1 MKAEAKMNLNRKEIE
16 QHLHSA
22 VTGLTPD
29 LLDRIDLSVPQDAG
43 KQNVSNRS
51 GLRSFK
57 RMAAAAAC
65 VCLLSVTGGIYA
77 YGETRVVSVVGIDV
91 NPGIELSINRND
103 RILKAEAVNEDAVGI
118 LESVDVKGKKL
129 DKAVDRIVDSM
140 LDHGYLKE
148 AVNAV
153 LVTVSEVNPGKQAVS
168 EQAVAQKVKDALEAK
183 EVQAVVYDQKIE
195 VTPELKEMAQEYG
208 ISCGKAYFVQTLAE
222 EEESLDPDRMEELAS
237 LNISQLSQEIVE
249 NDGILSEDELQ
260 DEIQD
265 EDAFDEDDEAD
276 GTGESA
282 DADVIG
288 EDSREGQEDKASEAE
303 TISSED
309 GEPEAENEAE
319 EPESQEISSEEPE
332 TEPQEAETDDREAT
346 PSDGTRIAT
355 PSDAAATPSD
365 ASAEAGDDED
375 MADEEEE
382 ETEDESVELE
392 WDIDGTPGLGGSDS
406 ASI

>member
-51 GLRSFK
+51 GFRIFK
-57 RMAAAAAC
+57 RTAAAAAC

-91 NPGIELSINRND
+91 NPGIELSLNRND
-103 RILKAEAVNEDAVGI
+103 RILKAEAVNEDAAGI

-129 DKAVDRIVDSM
+129 DKAVARIVDSM

-148 AVNAV
+148 AVNGV

-237 LNISQLSQEIVE
+237 LNITQLSQEIVE

-265 EDAFDEDDEAD
+265 EDAFDEDDETD
-276 GTGESA
+276 GTGENA
-282 DADVIG
+282 DGIG
-288 EDSREGQEDKASEAE
+288 EDSREGQEDKASEVE

-332 TEPQEAETDDREAT
+332 TEPQEAKTDDREAT
-346 PSDGTRIAT
+346 PSDGTRIST

-365 ASAEAGDDED
+365 ASEEAGDDED

-392 WDIDGTPGLGGSDS
+392 WDIDGTPGLDGSDS